1 MSHGNFQKV
10 DMIRGNSR
18 IFNSSPYAERPE
30 GSRKLSLLSVQTF
43 GTVRK
48 VS

>member
-1 MSHGNFQKV
+1 MLNNLQ
-10 DMIRGNSR
+10 
-18 IFNSSPYAERPE
+18 RPE

-48 VS
+48 GGSC

>member
-1 MSHGNFQKV
+1 MNKK
-10 DMIRGNSR
+10 
-18 IFNSSPYAERPE
+18 IFTITCLSNSPYAERPE

-48 VS
+48 VSI